1 MNCVKTG
8 ELCPPQS
15 FYNILPS
22 LVGDGEEKAK
32 LFPVIHRHLAIL
44 EHIEFFVIVLV
55 FCHFD
60 YSMKK
65 IV

>member
-1 MNCVKTG
+1 
-8 ELCPPQS
+8 
-15 FYNILPS
+15 LPS
-22 LVGDGEEKAK
+22 LVGDDEEKAK